1 MATRRDGLLPESLA
15 RTNRS
20 EAPAN
25 GPSSGLLMGGIPLY
39 TRRQSQWL
47 TAHQPSVPITSV

>member
-1 MATRRDGLLPESLA
+1 MSKGRKKI
-15 RTNRS
+15 
-20 EAPAN
+20 
-25 GPSSGLLMGGIPLY
+25 GLLMGGIPLY